1 MMECPHCGSNTLFK
15 PVLGGFRC
23 LKCDSFC
30 TLDEIKSES
39 VEKPEDINMGWS
51 IRRLIHH

>member
-1 MMECPHCGSNTLFK
+1 MECPHCGSNTLFK

-30 TLDEIKSES
+30 NLDEIKSEA
-39 VEKPEDINMGWS
+39 VEEPKDIEIKWS
-51 IRRLIHH
+51 IRKLMHL